1 METNTVAK
9 LYHQTPEYS
18 VPYKNMSKSFHA
30 DEGNGSVF
38 SPEYLDRSYQKFVSF
53 KKDLRE
59 IGFLSD
65 DLETM
70 GDFQFKSIKENTRAI
85 PYELTSFKRYG
96 KERDS
101 RAYSEYNYTP
111 VTIEP
116 IMPLFNTQIQF
127 CFVTS
132 LPHHS
137 SELMLQAFNESDLAA
152 KHAKLKPK
160 ALDSNYSFEHTL
172 DFLTSLR
179 DVITEEI
186 ESYGYVATP
195 DKVSKALALDRFV
208 SRSYGVDRLDPETH
222 KKVSAYIYELT
233 ESDANT
239 YPCLFALSAEVNND
253 FAKTKEFALPVN
265 AVVELNDIPEF
276 LLFDAMG

>member
-1 METNTVAK
+1 METNTIAK

-18 VPYKNMSKSFHA
+18 VPYKNMSKNLRA
-30 DEGNGSVF
+30 DEENGSAF

-53 KKDLRE
+53 KKDLRD

-70 GDFQFKSIKENTRAI
+70 GDFQFKSTKENTRAI

-96 KERDS
+96 KERDA
-101 RAYSEYNYTP
+101 RAFSQYSYTP
-111 VTIEP
+111 VTLDP
-116 IMPLFNTQIQF
+116 IMPLFHAQIQF

-137 SELMLQAFNESDLAA
+137 SEIMLEAFNESDLAA
-152 KHAKLKPK
+152 KQAKLNPK
-160 ALDSNYSFEHTL
+160 TPDANYSFENTL
-172 DFLTSLR
+172 DFLVALR
-179 DVITEEI
+179 GVITQKI

-195 DKVSKALALDRFV
+195 EKVSKALGLDRFL
-208 SRSYGVDRLDPETH
+208 SRNYGIFNLNAET
-222 KKVSAYIYELT
+222 KENISAYVYELT
-233 ESDANT
+233 ESDANM
-239 YPCLFALSAEVNND
+239 YPCLFALS
-253 FAKTKEFALPVN
+253 KEANKNFERTQQFALPVDV
-265 AVVELNDIPEF
+265 VVEMNDIPEF